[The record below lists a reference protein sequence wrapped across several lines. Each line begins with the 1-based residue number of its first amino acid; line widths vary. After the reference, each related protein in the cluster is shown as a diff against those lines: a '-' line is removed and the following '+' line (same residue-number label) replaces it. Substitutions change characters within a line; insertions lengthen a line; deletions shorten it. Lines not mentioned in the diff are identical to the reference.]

1 VCQGVDRDAP
11 GGRERLFVRPW
22 SHSDLQVQTNGVR
35 RSLEVISSPNL
46 HRGAD
51 RGCSKKSVEWN
62 ADRGAIVSMV
72 CYVPCRNA
80 GEDILV
86 NRLL

>member
-1 VCQGVDRDAP
+1 
-11 GGRERLFVRPW
+11 
-22 SHSDLQVQTNGVR
+22 
-35 RSLEVISSPNL
+35 LEVISSPNL